1 MLTLLIINGLS
12 TGAIYALIAL
22 GLVILIRSLDIFN
35 FLQGETVMGGAF
47 LGVLFYMVLKLPFL
61 ISFFLSIF
69 VMGCIGALVE
79 RLAINPLKNP
89 TPNNMI
95 VATIAVSIIFQNIA
109 ALLGGPEPLILD
121 SPVKDIGITIASQT
135 IPLHNILVIGMAVL
149 IMAILQ
155 FFFLHTKAGICIRA
169 VMTDRQGAQMMGIK
183 VSRMITLTFAI
194 SSALG
199 AAAGILVGPIIYV
212 SFDMG
217 SIALK
222 SFAAAIAGGMFS
234 FLGSIVAGFGLG
246 VLENLIS
253 FYITTAYRDVISY
266 ALIVSILLI
275 RPQGLFAKK

>member
-1 MLTLLIINGLS
+1 MLTLLITNGL
-12 TGAIYALIAL
+12 TIGAIYALIAL

-61 ISFFLSIF
+61 ISFFLSIL
-69 VMGCIGALVE
+69 VMGIIGGLVE

-95 VATIAVSIIFQNIA
+95 VATIAVSVIFQNLA
-109 ALLGGPEPLILD
+109 VLMGGPEPLILD
-121 SPVKDIGITIASQT
+121 SPVKDIGITIVSEK
-135 IPLHNILVIGMAVL
+135 IPLHNILVIGMAIV
-149 IMAILQ
+149 IMILLQ

-199 AAAGILVGPIIYV
+199 AAAGVLVGPITYV

-234 FLGSIVAGFGLG
+234 FVGSIIAGFSLG
-246 VLENLIS
+246 ILENLIS
-253 FYITTAYRDVISY
+253 FYLTTAYRDVISY
-266 ALIVSILLI
+266 GLIVCILLI

>member
-1 MLTLLIINGLS
+1 MITLLIINGLS
-12 TGAIYALIAL
+12 IGAIYALIAL

-35 FLQGETVMGGAF
+35 FLQGETAMGGAF

-61 ISFFLSIF
+61 ISFFLSIII
-69 VMGCIGALVE
+69 MGCIGALVE

-89 TPNNMI
+89 TLNNMT
-95 VATIAVSIIFQNIA
+95 VATIAVSVIFQNLA
-109 ALLGGPEPLILD
+109 VLLGGPEPLILD
-121 SPVKDIGITIASQT
+121 SPVKDIVITIASQK
-135 IPLHNILVIGMAVL
+135 IPLHNVLVIGMAIL

-199 AAAGILVGPIIYV
+199 AAAGVLVGPIIYV

-234 FLGSIVAGFGLG
+234 FLGSIVAGFALG

-266 ALIVSILLI
+266 ALIVGILLI